1 MRPKRTA
8 RAPAAALIVA
18 ALAVPAPAWTADA
31 EGSVPA
37 PLESLPPALTLEDA
51 LRLLREH
58 SLDLASASAAVSSA
72 KAQVRAAG
80 AVPNPEAGFS
90 IGKSWQC
97 QGFAGCD
104 LPYYNGTLS
113 DQGALAFLA
122 TGQRGLAVG
131 AAEQSVKAAEASR
144 DDVLRNATFQLKQQF
159 VNTAV
164 AQRALAFTREEAR
177 LAGETVALARKR
189 LQAGAISD
197 ADLARLEV
205 LGMQLEQAADRSDQ
219 AYQQAKAALGLVL
232 GVRRSPADF
241 RVEGP
246 EISSALLPPRLA
258 GATLSSL
265 VSEARERRPDVAA
278 ARATVEQA
286 RLAASLARRQLIPQ
300 FSLQLGYYQQGS
312 SAGYANY
319 PTGTIGISVPL
330 PVFYQQQGQIGQAD
344 AAAWSAEVA
353 LARAEAQVT
362 SDVATAFSA
371 MTSARSAALRAE
383 RGLLGRSRDARDL
396 VNIQY
401 AKGAASLLDLLDAE
415 RTHISN
421 QIDYLQSLSA
431 YWVAVFQLEQAV
443 GASYLP

>member
-8 RAPAAALIVA
+8 LAPAAALMAA
-18 ALAVPAPAWTADA
+18 ALAAPAPGRPADG
-31 EGSVPA
+31 EGAAPA
-37 PLESLPPALTLEDA
+37 PLESLPALLTLPEA

-58 SLDLASASAAVSSA
+58 SLDLASASAAVNAA
-72 KAQVRAAG
+72 KAQVHVAG
-80 AVPNPEAGFS
+80 AVPNPEAGFTY
-90 IGKSWQC
+90 GKSWQC
-97 QGFAGCD
+97 QGAPGCEQ
-104 LPYYNGTLS
+104 PYLNGTLS

-144 DDVLRNATFQLKQQF
+144 DDALRNATFQLKQQF
-159 VNTAV
+159 VNTAI
-164 AQRALAFTREEAR
+164 AQRALEFTREEAR
-177 LAGETVALARKR
+177 LAGETVALARRR
-189 LQAGAISD
+189 LEAGAISD

-205 LGMQLEQAADRSDQ
+205 LGMQIEQAADRADQ
-219 AYQQAKAALGLVL
+219 AFQQAKAALGLVL
-232 GVRRSPADF
+232 GLRRTPADF

-258 GATLSSL
+258 GATLASL
-265 VSEARERRPDVAA
+265 AGEAREHRPDVAA
-278 ARATVEQA
+278 ARAQLEQA

-300 FSLQLGYYQQGS
+300 FALQLAYYQQGS
-312 SAGYANY
+312 STGYTNY
-319 PTGTIGISVPL
+319 PTGTVGITLPL

-344 AAAWSAEVA
+344 AAVWSAEVA
-353 LARAEAQVT
+353 LARAEALVA
-362 SDVATAFSA
+362 SDVAAAFSA

-383 RGLLGRSRDARDL
+383 HGLLKRSRDARDL

-401 AKGAASLLDLLDAE
+401 TKGAASLLDLLDAE